1 MLTTK
6 LFVGNIPYAVTEQD
20 LRELFGR
27 SGGKVTSARV
37 ITDFDTGRSKGYAF
51 VEMATAEEAEKAMQ
65 ELHNFNLNGRNI
77 VVNEA
82 RSRPASGAGPR
93 RGPR

>member
-6 LFVGNIPYAVTEQD
+6 LFVGNIPYTVTEQD

-93 RGPR
+93 RGSR